1 MTTVSFRASDRA
13 QGARRGSALPAVIAM
28 GSLAL
33 ALAACTSSGGADPF
47 ARSAALSA
55 DDYRVNHPI
64 TIAEQIETLDVPV
77 SVDSQHLTLAAR
89 ANIAFFAQ
97 SFLKSSTAIVAVV
110 APSGSPNQVAAA
122 GIAVEVEDTL
132 RKNGVSPRSIDYR
145 VYHAGADERIAP
157 VRLAFNH
164 VAATTAPCGP
174 WSDDVTETKANR
186 HYDAFGCATQQNL
199 AAVVDNPLD
208 LLYPRGMTSA
218 DAARRADVLQKYRS
232 GQGFAA
238 TTSEAGG
245 STTSGGSN

>member
-1 MTTVSFRASDRA
+1 MTTVSSRASGRA
-13 QGARRGSALPAVIAM
+13 KDPSRRSALPAVIAM
-28 GSLAL
+28 GGLAL

-64 TIAEQIETLDVPV
+64 TIGEQIETLDVPV
-77 SVDSQHLTLAAR
+77 SVDSQHLTLASR

-122 GIAVEVEDTL
+122 GIAVEVEDAL

-145 VYHAGADERIAP
+145 VYRAGADERVAP
-157 VRLAFNH
+157 VRIAFNH
-164 VAATTAPCGP
+164 IAATSAPCGP
-174 WSDDVTETKANR
+174 WSDDVTNTSANR
-186 HYDAFGCATQQNL
+186 HYGSFGCATQQNL

-208 LLYPRGMTSA
+208 LLYPRGLSPA
-218 DAARRADVLQKYRS
+218 DAARRADVLSKYRT
-232 GQGFAA
+232 GANFA
-238 TTSEAGG
+238 SQIDEGGG
-245 STTSGGSN
+245 SVASGSN